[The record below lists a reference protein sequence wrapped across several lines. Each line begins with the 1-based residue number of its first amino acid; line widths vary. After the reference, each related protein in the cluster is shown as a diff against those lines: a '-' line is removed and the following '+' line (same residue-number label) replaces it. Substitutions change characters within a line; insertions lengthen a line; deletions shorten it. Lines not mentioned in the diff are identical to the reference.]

1 MTPMFPNDPNY
12 LAAKEVELTVSLKKP
27 FAQLFPD
34 PEAVLCQTTAFRDN
48 SHIHQ
53 AIPPQWDNRP
63 LGFYLA
69 GAYFDLKAAV
79 DRWSTRPSNL
89 NAVLVRLKDRLGK
102 DTPPNSAILSEY
114 WAIVYAGAA
123 RVLKLNDPAEEYLL
137 LYHLG
142 RAEKWLAC
150 AICAI
155 HSFEEGEYGIPA

>member
-1 MTPMFPNDPNY
+1 MPPVFPNDPNY
-12 LAAKEVELTVSLKKP
+12 LAAKDAELTVSLKEP

-34 PEAVLCQTTAFRDN
+34 PEAVLCQTTDLRDN

-53 AIPPQWDNRP
+53 VIPPQWDNQL

-79 DRWSTRPSNL
+79 DKWSSCPSNL
-89 NAVLVRLKDRLGK
+89 YAVLVRLKDHLGK
-102 DTPPNSAILSEY
+102 DTQPNSAILSEY
-114 WAIVYAGAA
+114 WAIVYAGAGLI
-123 RVLKLNDPAEEYLL
+123 LKLNDPAQEYLL

-142 RAEKWLAC
+142 RAEKWLAG

-155 HSFEEGEYGIPA
+155 HSFEEAE